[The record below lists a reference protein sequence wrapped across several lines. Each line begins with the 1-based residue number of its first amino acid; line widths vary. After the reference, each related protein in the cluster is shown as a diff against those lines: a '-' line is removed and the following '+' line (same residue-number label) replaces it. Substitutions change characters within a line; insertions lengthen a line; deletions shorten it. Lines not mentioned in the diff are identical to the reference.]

1 MSKRNAAIIAAYS
14 LIVLF
19 AISPLLPMLTVNAIG
34 GEAVFGSMVTGGCWI
49 LHHFYLLTVPFASLI
64 LTLALGTHL
73 QHRLAVRK
81 IRQQTK

>member
-1 MSKRNAAIIAAYS
+1 MSKRPVAIIAAYS

-49 LHHFYLLTVPFASLI
+49 LHHFYLLTVPVASLI
-64 LTLALGTHL
+64 LTLALGTQL

-81 IRQQTK
+81 DRQLTK